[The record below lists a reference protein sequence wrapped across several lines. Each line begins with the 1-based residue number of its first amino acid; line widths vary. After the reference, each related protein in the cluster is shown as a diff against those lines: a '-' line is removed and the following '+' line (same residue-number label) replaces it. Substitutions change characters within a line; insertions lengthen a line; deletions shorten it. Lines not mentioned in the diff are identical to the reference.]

1 MYITMCVGWGKSVYL
16 TPNMDIPC
24 EPKSKAHRKIKVGA
38 FFVIE
43 PSILTPLSKTYDI
56 HQVSIV

>member
-1 MYITMCVGWGKSVYL
+1 MCVGWGKYVYL
-16 TPNMDIPC
+16 PPNMDIPC

-43 PSILTPLSKTYDI
+43 PSILTPLSKI
-56 HQVSIV
+56 L